1 MADRRFFT
9 SAGPIALG
17 SVCALADID
26 VPEGADPDQPFADV
40 AALDTAGPDDVSFL
54 DNRKYVDAFAATR
67 AGACLVD
74 PGLARHAPAGVL
86 VLATDHPYR
95 AFARIAQA
103 FYPVTPAVPGI
114 APGAHVGPDAKV
126 DAGAE
131 IGAGAVIGAGA
142 EIGAGTRIGPNA
154 VVGPG
159 VRIGRDCTVGAGSS
173 LSHCLIGDR
182 VAIYPG
188 VRIGQDGFG
197 FAIDP
202 TGHVKVPQLGRVIIG
217 DGTEIGANACIDR
230 GAARDTVIGPG
241 CMIDNLVQIGHNVE
255 IGAGSVVV
263 AQAGIAGSTT
273 LGAMVVLA
281 GQSGIS
287 GHLKIGAGAR
297 VAAHSA
303 VMRDLEPG
311 QEVAGAPAIP
321 RRLFWRLQV
330 RLMRLAEG
338 KGG

>member
-1 MADRRFFT
+1 M
-9 SAGPIALG
+9 
-17 SVCALADID
+17 
-26 VPEGADPDQPFADV
+26 
-40 AALDTAGPDDVSFL
+40 
-54 DNRKYVDAFAATR
+54 
-67 AGACLVD
+67 
-74 PGLARHAPAGVL
+74 
-86 VLATDHPYR
+86 
-95 AFARIAQA
+95 
-103 FYPVTPAVPGI
+103 
-114 APGAHVGPDAKV
+114 
-126 DAGAE
+126 
-131 IGAGAVIGAGA
+131 
-142 EIGAGTRIGPNA
+142 
-154 VVGPG
+154 
-159 VRIGRDCTVGAGSS
+159 
-173 LSHCLIGDR
+173 
-182 VAIYPG
+182 
-188 VRIGQDGFG
+188 RIGQDGFG

-202 TGHVKVPQLGRVIIG
+202 AGHVKVPQLGRVIIG
-217 DGTEIGANACIDR
+217 DETEIGANACIDR
-230 GAARDTVIGPG
+230 GAARDTLIGPG

-255 IGAGSVVV
+255 IGAGSVIV

-330 RLMRLAEG
+330 RLMKLAEG